1 MPIIVKR
8 YFLEHINIEYKYDHI
23 FFAWMKRRS
32 ESLKGPYRQERKG
45 VENKRTKRSADAI
58 DPVLRMLEE
67 TRKTRMKK
75 MMTTEDVMEG
85 RGGGGR
91 KEKERERKEE
101 NKMEG
106 PQEIKT
112 KEDEE
117 EVVALCRKIFEAH
130 ERCKV
135 LSQKNQE
142 LLNEIESQMK
152 LLKLSN

>member
-1 MPIIVKR
+1 
-8 YFLEHINIEYKYDHI
+8 
-23 FFAWMKRRS
+23 
-32 ESLKGPYRQERKG
+32 
-45 VENKRTKRSADAI
+45 
-58 DPVLRMLEE
+58 
-67 TRKTRMKK
+67 MKK

-85 RGGGGR
+85 RGGRRR
-91 KEKERERKEE
+91 KEEEERESKEE